1 MSILFAETAL
11 LPSGWA
17 RNVRLSID
25 AAGTFERVETGA
37 AEAGAERLAG
47 PVIPGMP
54 NLHSHAF
61 QRGMAGLT
69 EQGGRGGDDF
79 WGWREVMYRF
89 LEALQPEDV
98 RAIAAQLYL
107 EMVCA
112 GYSAVGEFHYLHNA
126 PDGTS
131 YADRGVMGEAILD
144 AAGEVGIGLTL
155 MPSLYQSSS
164 FGGAAPT
171 PGQRR
176 FISGTDE
183 ILTLIAALMTQHR
196 NDPQVRIGLAPH
208 SLRAV
213 PPESLAAAVA
223 AVQRLDPS
231 APIHIHVAEQQRE
244 VDQCLAWSGARPVD
258 WLLDHAPVDEHWC
271 VVHATHMTPD
281 ERTRLARSGAVTA
294 LCPTTEGNL
303 GDGFFDLADYLRA
316 GGRWGIGT
324 DSHVSID
331 PTEELRWLD
340 YGQRLRAERR
350 MALGERGGGTGLW
363 NAAAEGGRQALGRPI
378 GRVEAGSRADLVV
391 LDGAASALYGRSGD
405 ALGDSLVLTG
415 GSKLVRDVMIGG
427 HWRVRERRHAAEQ
440 RVGAAYRRTLDR
452 ILSGP
457 KPRA

>member
-1 MSILFAETAL
+1 MNVLFAEAAL

-17 RNVRLSID
+17 RNVRIAID
-25 AAGTFERVETGA
+25 DGGAIQRVDRDA
-37 AEAGAERLAG
+37 DAAGAERLAG

-89 LEALQPEDV
+89 LAALQPEDV

-112 GYSAVGEFHYLHNA
+112 GYTAVGEFHYLHNA
-126 PDGTS
+126 PDGAP
-131 YADRGVMGEAILD
+131 YADRAAMSEAILD

-155 MPSLYQSSS
+155 MPSLYQSGS
-164 FGGAAPT
+164 FGGAPPT

-183 ILTLIAALMTQHR
+183 ILASIVALMARHKE
-196 NDPQVRIGLAPH
+196 DPQIRIGLAPH

-213 PPESLAAAVA
+213 PPEPLAAAVA
-223 AVQRLDPS
+223 ALRRLDAS
-231 APIHIHVAEQQRE
+231 APVHIHVAEQQRE
-244 VDQCLAWSGARPVD
+244 VDQCLAWSGTRPVD
-258 WLLDHAPVDEHWC
+258 WLLDHASVDEHWC
-271 VVHATHMTPD
+271 VVHATHMTAD
-281 ERTRLARSGAVTA
+281 ERTRLARSGAVAA

-303 GDGFFDLADYLRA
+303 GDGFFDLAEYLRA

-331 PTEELRWLD
+331 PAEELRWLD

-350 MALGERGGGTGLW
+350 MAIGERGGGTALW
-363 NAAAEGGRQALGRPI
+363 SAAAEGGRQALGRPI
-378 GRVEAGSRADLVV
+378 GRIEAGSRADLVV
-391 LDGAASALYGRSGD
+391 LEGDAPALYGRSGD
-405 ALGDSLVLTG
+405 ALADSLIFSS
-415 GSKLVRDVMIGG
+415 GSRLLRDVMIGG
-427 HWRVRERRHAAEQ
+427 RWRVRERHHLSAEPI
-440 RVGAAYRRTLDR
+440 ATAYRRTLDR
-452 ILSGP
+452 ILSQ
-457 KPRA
+457 

>member
-1 MSILFAETAL
+1 MNVLFAEAAL

-17 RNVRLSID
+17 RHVRLTID
-25 AAGTFERVETGA
+25 DAGAIARVEA
-37 AEAGAERLAG
+37 DASEAGAERLAG
-47 PVIPGMP
+47 PVVPGMP

-89 LEALQPEDV
+89 LAALQPEDV

-112 GYSAVGEFHYLHNA
+112 GYTAVGEFHYLHNA
-126 PDGTS
+126 PDGTP
-131 YADRGVMGEAILD
+131 YADRAAMAQAILD
-144 AAGEVGIGLTL
+144 AAGEIGIGLTL
-155 MPSLYQSSS
+155 MPSLYQSGS

-171 PGQRR
+171 SGQRR

-183 ILTLIAALMTQHR
+183 VLASIAMLMARHR
-196 NDPQVRIGLAPH
+196 DDPQVRIGIAPH

-213 PPESLAAAVA
+213 PPEPLAAAVGA
-223 AVQRLDPS
+223 LRRLDAS

-244 VDQCLAWSGARPVD
+244 VDQCLAWSRARPVD

-271 VVHATHMTPD
+271 IVHATHMTAD
-281 ERTRLARSGAVTA
+281 ERTHLARSGAVAA

-303 GDGFFDLADYLRA
+303 GDGFFDLAKYLRA

-331 PTEELRWLD
+331 PAEELRWLD

-350 MALGERGGGTGLW
+350 MALGDRGGGTALW
-363 NAAAEGGRQALGRPI
+363 SAAAEGGRQALGRPI
-378 GRVEAGSRADLVV
+378 GRIETGSRADLVV
-391 LDGAASALYGRSGD
+391 LDGDAPALYGRSGD
-405 ALGDSLVLTG
+405 MIADSLVFAG
-415 GSKLVRDVMIGG
+415 RAKLVRDVMIGG
-427 HWRVRERRHAAEQ
+427 RWRVRERHHAAEQ
-440 RVGAAYRRTLDR
+440 RIDDAYRRTLDR
-452 ILSGP
+452 ILS
-457 KPRA
+457 R